1 MKLKTVETFD
11 LLHHYDIH
19 VARTASV
26 DTADEAIA
34 FAARRPITL
43 RPEGSPHEAVA
54 QEKHLGDTHA
64 IRHEFD
70 RLLPE
75 PSTPVQLF
83 AQSAVERGVNI
94 AIEGRRDPE
103 LGPILVL
110 DVGTHAVERTC
121 PLDEGGALSM
131 LDDFGSKHGVA
142 SSAQHRAMLARLLGH
157 ASEMFLDAELTSF
170 RLDPI
175 RVHDNTYHVLDAVLD
190 SPRHPHYR
198 KRLAPHAHD
207 EKGYGYN
214 PSGGKV

>member
-1 MKLKTVETFD
+1 MKLKPVETFE
-11 LLHHYDIH
+11 LLAHYGIH
-19 VARTASV
+19 VARTATV

-43 RPEGSPHEAVA
+43 RPEGSPHEAVIH
-54 QEKHLGDTHA
+54 EKHLGDTDA

-75 PSTPVQLF
+75 PSVPVQLL
-83 AQSAVERGVNI
+83 AQSAVERGVDI
-94 AIEGRRDPE
+94 AIQGRRDPE
-103 LGPILVL
+103 AGPILIL
-110 DVGTHAVERTC
+110 DVGSHQVERTC
-121 PLDEGGALSM
+121 PLDELGAGSM

-142 SSAQHRAMLARLLGH
+142 SSAQHRGMLARLLV
-157 ASEMFLDAELTSF
+157 AVSEMFLEAELTSL
-170 RLDPI
+170 RLDPV
-175 RVHDNTYHVLDAVLD
+175 RVHDNTYHVLDASVD

-207 EKGYGYN
+207 AKGYGYN